1 MPNTNDNFDTYPFKE
16 NGDGNPGGGSPTSTQ
31 GAELKVTTLTSSD
44 FNDSNKFSFH
54 HNKGTLKFVNI
65 RETIKNTF
73 STSSFVV
80 PDTHTTKFS
89 VKNDT
94 TLTIHR
100 PLVLR
105 RKSDDRLF
113 TPKNLTSLPFSMSF
127 ENVVT
132 TPATSSDYLNSYADI
147 TIGNLRTFSGDVHKV
162 KLFTKQQDKQNQ
174 EFEKIGEFVLQSKN
188 TLVDESSPTAD
199 DPIGIFY
206 SQSVIDNHWVSS
218 SNSTTANNSLIMNAA
233 LISGSNRGADNFVEF
248 KTKDRFELEKDEE
261 YILSFSG
268 YFIKGDKVQSD
279 GSVRKSLEI
288 EVLLSGSVVS
298 QTEDTISIGSIGDV
312 GDSSSEL
319 FKGNVSGSIP
329 YVYNYVYTHKKSGA
343 KPKAGL
349 VFRVHAGQF
358 HLSNIKF
365 EAVSDQ
371 NFNPGF
377 YKTRVPMPITTRR
390 GQRYDFV
397 SEFYDFNNNKAKIE
411 AATSASV
418 LFAGPK
424 QVLADGEDAIFSGSA
439 MIGQSIQM
447 YGVNPAFLR
456 SVGYNGFLPKVPHIS
471 QVRDGHEMATVH
483 SEQNAISDCAKR
495 GVNCKDATAYITH
508 YPCINCA
515 KILIAAGIKNI
526 IYSEDYKN
534 DPLVDELVKMSQ
546 ITIKQM
552 S

>member
-1 MPNTNDNFDTYPFKE
+1 MAGQLKDNFDYIFEQNDFPRTVPSSKL
-16 NGDGNPGGGSPTSTQ
+16 TLLKLST
-31 GAELKVTTLTSSD
+31 LNSSD
-44 FNDSNKFSFH
+44 FNQSNKFSFH
-54 HNKGTLKFVNI
+54 HNNGTLKFVNI
-65 RETIKNTF
+65 QETLKNTF
-73 STSSFVV
+73 PTSSFLV
-80 PDTHTTKFS
+80 PDTWTTKFN
-89 VKNDT
+89 VKDDT
-94 TLTIHR
+94 TLQLFR
-100 PLVLR
+100 PI
-105 RKSDDRLF
+105 
-113 TPKNLTSLPFSMSF
+113 NLIRITDGRVFVPDKLADVPFSMSF
-127 ENVVT
+127 ENVIT
-132 TPATSSDYLNSYADI
+132 TPATSSAYLSSYADV
-147 TIGNLRTFSGDVHKV
+147 TIGNLKTFSGDVHKV
-162 KLFTKQQDKQNQ
+162 KLFTRQQDKQNQ
-174 EFEKIGEFVLQSKN
+174 EFEKIGEFQLQAKN
-188 TLVDESSPTAD
+188 TLVDSASATGD
-199 DPIGIFY
+199 DPIAIFY

-218 SNSTTANNSLIMNAA
+218 SNFTTQSNELIMNAA
-233 LISGSNRGADNFVEF
+233 VISGSNRGVDDFVEF
-248 KTKDRFELEKDEE
+248 KTKDRFELEKGEE

-279 GSVRKSLEI
+279 GSVRKSSEI

-329 YVYNYVYTHKKSGA
+329 YLYNYVYTHKKSGA

-377 YKTRVPMPITTRR
+377 YKTRVPMPIATRR

-424 QVLADGEDAIFSGSA
+424 QVLADGQDAVLSGSVLV
-439 MIGQSIQM
+439 GESIQM

-456 SVGYNGFLPKVPHIS
+456 SVGYNGFDKTLAGTGD
-471 QVRDGHEMATVH
+471 RDGGFLLWSGSVGSAIGA
-483 SEQNAISDCAKR
+483 SETYNGVGFEIVQKGANPHQNSFLQFASK
-495 GVNCKDATAYITH
+495 VNFC
-508 YPCINCA
+508 
-515 KILIAAGIKNI
+515 
-526 IYSEDYKN
+526 S
-534 DPLVDELVKMSQ
+534 
-546 ITIKQM
+546 
-552 S
+552 